1 MPGSSESVLRLHF
14 PSWQGGDNPDYLI
27 GGKVLAAIAPEVSGP
42 VEEIRI
48 DRPADKTRLVENG
61 IVSRTV
67 LLQQTRAAHAA
78 IARHQPSAI
87 VTLGGDCLVDF
98 APMAYLSAR
107 YSDDLAVL
115 WIDAHPDVIGP
126 APSQHAHAF
135 VVSLLMGEGDPD
147 LIESVSKKLSA
158 KDILYVGLTETT
170 PREAEI
176 INGYNISRLSPEALG
191 GSSEKVLEW
200 LRLRGAKH
208 VAVHFD
214 VDVLNPGEHD
224 FLSYTAP
231 DVVGS
236 ATEPVGI
243 GRMKWSRVATI
254 LNDVAAEF
262 DLVGLAITE
271 YLPWSVITFAK
282 SLEDLPLLGKA
293 QK

>member
-1 MPGSSESVLRLHF
+1 VLRLHF
-14 PSWQGGDNPDYLI
+14 PSWQGGDNPHYLT
-27 GGKVLAAIAPEVSGP
+27 GGKVLAAIAPEASGP

-48 DRPADKTRLVENG
+48 DPPASKTRPVEKG

-67 LLQQTRAAHAA
+67 LLQQTKAAHAA

-107 YSDDLAVL
+107 YPDDLAVL

-126 APSQHAHAF
+126 APAQHAHAF

-147 LIESVSKKLSA
+147 LVETVSKRLSS

-176 INGYNISRLSPEALG
+176 INGHNISRLSPEALG

-200 LRLRGAKH
+200 LRSRGAKH

-243 GRMKWSRVATI
+243 GRMKWSQIATI
-254 LNDVAAEF
+254 LNDVAAELT
-262 DLVGLAITE
+262 LVGLAITE
-271 YLPWSVITFAK
+271 YLPWSVIDFAK
-282 SLEDLPLLGKA
+282 SLEDLPLLGKTR
-293 QK
+293 Q